1 MEKTKTL
8 EALLENDIFAVVR
21 MTDSSKLL
29 NVVSALCDGGIKNIE
44 ITLTVPNAAEM
55 ISSVRSRFSSEII
68 VGAGTVTSAE
78 EAESVIKNGAQFIV
92 SPILNPDVIAV
103 CKKNEIPVA
112 AGCYTPTEIFA
123 GWKAGADIVKV
134 FPATSLG
141 PSYFKDISAVFPQI
155 KLMPTGGVSIDN
167 VGEWFK
173 AGASAVALGSNL
185 LDKKAIAESK
195 FEIITET
202 AKRLMNNL
210 NIARQ
215 NLK

>member
-1 MEKTKTL
+1 MEKSKTL
-8 EALLENDIFAVVR
+8 EALIDNGVFAVVR

-29 NVVSALCDGGIKNIE
+29 NTVSALCDGGIKNIE

-55 ISSVRSRFSSEII
+55 ISSVRSRFSNEII
-68 VGAGTVTSAE
+68 VGAGTVTSVE
-78 EAESVIKNGAQFIV
+78 EAESVIKSGAEFIV
-92 SPILNPDVIAV
+92 SPILNPAVIDV
-103 CKKNEIPVA
+103 CMKYGIPVA
-112 AGCYTPTEIFA
+112 PGCYTPTEIFR
-123 GWKAGADIVKV
+123 GWKAGADIIKV

-141 PSYFKDISAVFPQI
+141 PAFFKDIRAVFPQI

-173 AGASAVALGSNL
+173 AGACAVALGSNL
-185 LDKKAIAESK
+185 LDKKAIAENK

-202 AKRLMNNL
+202 AKRLMDNVFSS
-210 NIARQ
+210 RQ

>member
-1 MEKTKTL
+1 MDKTKTL
-8 EALLENDIFAVVR
+8 EALLENGVFAVVR
-21 MTDSSKLL
+21 MTDGSKLL
-29 NVVSALCDGGIKNIE
+29 NTVSALCYGGIKNIE

-55 ISSVRSRFSSEII
+55 ISSVRSRFSNEII
-68 VGAGTVTSAE
+68 VGAGTVTTEE
-78 EAESVIKNGAQFIV
+78 EAEAVIKSGAEFIV
-92 SPILNPDVIAV
+92 SPVFNPGVIEI
-103 CKKNEIPVA
+103 CNKQEIPVA
-112 AGCYTPTEIFA
+112 PGCYTPTEILN

-141 PSYFKDISAVFPQI
+141 PSYFKDIRAVFPQI

-173 AGASAVALGSNL
+173 AGANAVALGSNL
-185 LDKKAIAESK
+185 LDKKAIAEDK

-202 AKRLMNNL
+202 AKRLMNNVI
-210 NIARQ
+210 NARQ